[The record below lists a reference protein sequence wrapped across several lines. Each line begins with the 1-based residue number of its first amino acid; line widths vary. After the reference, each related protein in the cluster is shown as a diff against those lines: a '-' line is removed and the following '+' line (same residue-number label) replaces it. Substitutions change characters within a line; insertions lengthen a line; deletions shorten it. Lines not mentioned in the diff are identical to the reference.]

1 MTDETTKN
9 DVFSSV
15 NIMVVDDEEFAQRF
29 VTRILGMLGTGEVLT
44 AENGADALEK
54 LAETDVAIDL
64 IICDIEMPEIDGYEF
79 VRKVRYGEVPKYKDV
94 PILILTGKDTDEN
107 VQKARFHKIDGF
119 IIKPPNA
126 EDLERKLRKALG
138 L

>member
-1 MTDETTKN
+1 MTTEPPKS

-29 VTRILGMLGTGEVLT
+29 VTRILDMLGTDEVLT
-44 AENGADALEK
+44 ANNGADALEK

-64 IICDIEMPEIDGYEF
+64 IISDIEMPEVDGYEF
-79 VRKVRYGEVPKYKDV
+79 VRKIRYGAVPKYKDV

-107 VQKARFHKIDGF
+107 AQKARFHKINGF
-119 IIKPPNA
+119 IVKPPNA
-126 EDLERKLRKALG
+126 EDLERKLRNALG

>member
-1 MTDETTKN
+1 MTDETTKS

-15 NIMVVDDEEFAQRF
+15 NVMVVDDEEFAQRF
-29 VTRILGMLGTGEVLT
+29 VTRILAMIGTGEVVT
-44 AENGADALEK
+44 ADNGADALER
-54 LAETDVAIDL
+54 LADTDIAIDL
-64 IICDIEMPEIDGYEF
+64 IISDIEMPEVDGYEF
-79 VRKVRYGEVPKYKDV
+79 VRKVRYGAVPKYKDV

-107 VQKARFHKIDGF
+107 AQKARFHKIDGF
-119 IIKPPNA
+119 IVKPPNA

>member
-1 MTDETTKN
+1 MTDETTN
-9 DVFSSV
+9 NNVFSSV
-15 NIMVVDDEEFAQRF
+15 NVMVVDDEEFAQRF

-44 AENGADALEK
+44 ADNGADALEK

-64 IICDIEMPEIDGYEF
+64 IISDIEMPEVDGYEF
-79 VRKVRYGEVPKYKDV
+79 VRKVRYGAVPKYKDV

-107 VQKARFHKIDGF
+107 AQKARFHKINGF
-119 IIKPPNA
+119 IVKPPNA
-126 EDLERKLRKALG
+126 EDLERALRKALG

>member
-1 MTDETTKN
+1 MTDETAKS

-15 NIMVVDDEEFAQRF
+15 NVMVVDDEEFAQRY
-29 VTRILGMLGTGEVLT
+29 VTRILKMLGTGDVVT
-44 AENGADALEK
+44 ADNGADALEK
-54 LAETDVAIDL
+54 LAETDVAVDL
-64 IICDIEMPEIDGYEF
+64 IISDIEMPEVDGYEF
-79 VRKVRYGEVPKYKDV
+79 VRKVRYGAVPKYQDV

-107 VQKARFHKIDGF
+107 VQKARFHKINGF
-119 IIKPPNA
+119 IVKPPNA

>member
-1 MTDETTKN
+1 MTDETFN
-9 DVFSSV
+9 RDVLSSV
-15 NIMVVDDEEFAQRF
+15 NVMVVDDEEIAQRF
-29 VTRILGMLGTGEVLT
+29 VTRILNKLGAGEVLT
-44 AENGADALEK
+44 AINGADALEQ
-54 LAETDVAIDL
+54 LLETDIAIDL
-64 IICDIEMPEIDGYEF
+64 IISDIKMPEVDGYEF

-94 PILILTGKDTDEN
+94 PILILTGVNTDQN

-119 IIKPPNA
+119 IVKPPNA

>member
-1 MTDETTKN
+1 MTNDSTKS

-15 NIMVVDDEEFAQRF
+15 NVMVVDDEEFAQRF
-29 VTRILGMLGTGEVLT
+29 VTRILDMLGTGEVLT
-44 AENGADALEK
+44 ANNGADALEK
-54 LAETDVAIDL
+54 LAETDVAVDL
-64 IICDIEMPEIDGYEF
+64 IISDIEMPEVDGYEF
-79 VRKVRYGEVPKYKDV
+79 VRKVRYGVVPKYKDV

-107 VQKARFHKIDGF
+107 AQKARFHKINGF
-119 IIKPPNA
+119 IVKPPNA

>member
-1 MTDETTKN
+1 MADETTKS

-15 NIMVVDDEEFAQRF
+15 NVMVVDDEEFAQRF
-29 VTRILGMLGTGEVLT
+29 VTRILAMIGTGEVVT
-44 AENGADALEK
+44 ADNGAEALER
-54 LAETDVAIDL
+54 LADTDIAIDL
-64 IICDIEMPEIDGYEF
+64 IISDIEMPEVDGYEF
-79 VRKVRYGEVPKYKDV
+79 VRKVRYGAVPKYKDV

-107 VQKARFHKIDGF
+107 AQKARFHKIDGF
-119 IIKPPNA
+119 IVKPPNA

>member
-1 MTDETTKN
+1 MTDETTKS

-15 NIMVVDDEEFAQRF
+15 NVMVVDDEEFAQRF

-44 AENGADALEK
+44 ADNGADALEK
-54 LAETDVAIDL
+54 LAETDIAIDL
-64 IICDIEMPEIDGYEF
+64 IISDIEMPEVDGYEF
-79 VRKVRYGEVPKYKDV
+79 VLKVRYGAVPKYKDV
-94 PILILTGKDTDEN
+94 PILILTGKDTDQN
-107 VQKARFHKIDGF
+107 VQKARFHKINGF
-119 IIKPPNA
+119 IVKPPNL

>member
-1 MTDETTKN
+1 MTDENTNTS
-9 DVFSSV
+9 DFSSV
-15 NIMVVDDEEFAQRF
+15 NVMVVDDEEFAQRF

-44 AENGADALEK
+44 ADNGADALK
-54 LAETDVAIDL
+54 QLAETDIAIDL
-64 IICDIEMPEIDGYEF
+64 IISDIEMPEVDGYEF

-94 PILILTGKDTDEN
+94 PILILTGKDTDQN
-107 VQKARFHKIDGF
+107 VQKAQFHKINGF
-119 IIKPPNA
+119 IVKPPNA

>member
-1 MTDETTKN
+1 MADETTKS

-15 NIMVVDDEEFAQRF
+15 NVMVVDDEEFAQRF
-29 VTRILGMLGTGEVLT
+29 VTRILAMIGTGEVVT
-44 AENGADALEK
+44 ADNGADALQR
-54 LAETDVAIDL
+54 LADTDIAIDL
-64 IICDIEMPEIDGYEF
+64 IISDIEMPEVDGYEF
-79 VRKVRYGEVPKYKDV
+79 VRKVRYGAVPKYKDV

-107 VQKARFHKIDGF
+107 AQKARFHKIDGF
-119 IIKPPNA
+119 IVKPPNA

>member
-1 MTDETTKN
+1 MADETTKS

-15 NIMVVDDEEFAQRF
+15 NVMVVDDEEFAQRF
-29 VTRILGMLGTGEVLT
+29 VTRILAMIGTGEVVT
-44 AENGADALEK
+44 ADNGADALER
-54 LAETDVAIDL
+54 LADTDIAIDL
-64 IICDIEMPEIDGYEF
+64 IISDIEMPEVDGYEF
-79 VRKVRYGEVPKYKDV
+79 VRKVRYGAVPKYKDV

-107 VQKARFHKIDGF
+107 AQKARFHKIDGF
-119 IIKPPNA
+119 IVKPPNA

>member
-1 MTDETTKN
+1 MTDETTKS

-15 NIMVVDDEEFAQRF
+15 NVMVVDDEEFAQRF
-29 VTRILGMLGTGEVLT
+29 VTRILAMIGTGEVVT
-44 AENGADALEK
+44 ADNGAEALER
-54 LAETDVAIDL
+54 LADTDIAIDL
-64 IICDIEMPEIDGYEF
+64 IISDIEMPEVDGYEF
-79 VRKVRYGEVPKYKDV
+79 VRKVRYGAVPKYKDV

-107 VQKARFHKIDGF
+107 AQKARFHKIDGF
-119 IIKPPNA
+119 IVKPPNA

>member
-1 MTDETTKN
+1 MTNETKN
-9 DVFSSV
+9 SDVFSSV

-29 VTRILGMLGTGEVLT
+29 VTRILDMLGTGEVLT
-44 AENGADALEK
+44 ADNGADALK
-54 LAETDVAIDL
+54 RLAETDIAIDL
-64 IICDIEMPEIDGYEF
+64 IISDIEMPEIDGYEF
-79 VRKVRYGEVPKYKDV
+79 VRKIRYGEIPKYKDV
-94 PILILTGKDTDEN
+94 PILILTGKDTDQN

-119 IIKPPNA
+119 LVKPPNA

>member
-1 MTDETTKN
+1 MTDEPPKS

-15 NIMVVDDEEFAQRF
+15 NVMVVDDEEFAQRF

-44 AENGADALEK
+44 ADNGADALEK
-54 LAETDVAIDL
+54 LAETVVAIDL
-64 IICDIEMPEIDGYEF
+64 IISDIEMPEVDGYEF
-79 VRKVRYGEVPKYKDV
+79 VRKVRYGGVPKYKDV
-94 PILILTGKDTDEN
+94 PVLILTGKDTDQN

-119 IIKPPNA
+119 IVKPPNA
-126 EDLERKLRKALG
+126 EDLERKMRKALG